1 MTKLLGFNK
10 EELMAIMRIA
20 ALSLLRDQE
29 DDNLKEPAQPEEYK
43 DDLYE
48 KIYGWVEDN
57 KVMRS

>member
-1 MTKLLGFNK
+1 LTKLLGFNK
-10 EELMAIMRIA
+10 EELMAIMCIA

-29 DDNLKEPAQPEEYK
+29 DDNLKELAQPEEYK

-57 KVMRS
+57 KVVGS

>member
-1 MTKLLGFNK
+1 MS
-10 EELMAIMRIA
+10 IMRIA

-29 DDNLKEPAQPEEYK
+29 DDNLKELAQPEEYK

-57 KVMRS
+57 KVVGS